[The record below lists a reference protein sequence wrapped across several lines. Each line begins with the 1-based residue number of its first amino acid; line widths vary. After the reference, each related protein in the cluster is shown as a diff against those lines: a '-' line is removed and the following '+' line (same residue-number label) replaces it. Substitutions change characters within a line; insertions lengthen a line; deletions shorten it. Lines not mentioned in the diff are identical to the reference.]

1 MWFVLC
7 MWQCPTNFT
16 DYNGAQTWTIILWWT
31 GWCNT
36 LSSNNGVVRW
46 GISACITPL
55 CHWGG
60 LVPSSLHCRLCLL
73 PANMAGVHQ
82 EGPGIS
88 TERCGKGAGGQVEH
102 LVVWEKEWV
111 MRSRELTTHPKQ
123 PTSFLFAVINCP
135 LGTLLQH
142 QLQSTVVGRILQS
155 NQQIIL
161 NLHLVAPTIW
171 RWTT

>member
-1 MWFVLC
+1 MEYKHAPSSCARQDDVTHWAAMEWWGEASQLATLETLC
-7 MWQCPTNFT
+7 
-16 DYNGAQTWTIILWWT
+16 
-31 GWCNT
+31 
-36 LSSNNGVVRW
+36 V
-46 GISACITPL
+46 PL
-55 CHWGG
+55 CHWG
-60 LVPSSLHCRLCLL
+60 LVPSSLRCRSCLL